1 MTESTLQF
9 SSLTITSP
17 MTTILIV
24 DDDEAIRETLYD
36 LLSERYECQTASM
49 AEEALQYLA
58 AQNYDAV
65 LTDISMPGL
74 SGLELLQLV
83 QQENSGTPVI
93 LISGKGSEQDSDSLI
108 RMGAFAYV
116 TKPFS
121 LDQIELIVERA
132 VEQKLFAGGP
142 EEKGLRERP

>member
-1 MTESTLQF
+1 MA
-9 SSLTITSP
+9 
-17 MTTILIV
+17 TILIV

-36 LLSERYECQTASM
+36 LLSDRYDCQTAGL

-58 AQNYDAV
+58 VQTYDAV
-65 LTDISMPGL
+65 LTDIAMPGL
-74 SGLELLQLV
+74 TGLELLLRV
-83 QQENSGTPVI
+83 QQEDSGTPVI
-93 LISGKGSEQDSDSLI
+93 LISGKGTEEDGDALI

-132 VEQKLFAGGP
+132 VEQKLFLRSP
-142 EEKGLRERP
+142 EEKGLKKVN